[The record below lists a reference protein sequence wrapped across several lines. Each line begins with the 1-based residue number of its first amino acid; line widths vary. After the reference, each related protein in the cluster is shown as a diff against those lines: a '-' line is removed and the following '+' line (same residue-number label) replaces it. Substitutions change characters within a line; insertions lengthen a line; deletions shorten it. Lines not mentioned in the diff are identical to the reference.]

1 MASGAGILF
10 YFLCFT
16 GVIGSIVGIV
26 LGIVAM
32 NQIKEK
38 GEGGQG
44 LAIAGIAV
52 GALSLL
58 FGLVGFIAV
67 VNS

>member
-1 MASGAGILF
+1 
-10 YFLCFT
+10 
-16 GVIGSIVGIV
+16 
-26 LGIVAM
+26 M

-52 GALSLL
+52 GAVTFVSSLIWTISA
-58 FGLVGFIAV
+58 FNF
-67 VNS
+67 